1 MQILRSCSL
10 PDLSKLFRTTLALNP
25 FFEVEQQTIA
35 AAATTLNLNLEI
47 EDLEAVDEDKEN
59 GNDEI
64 DAGGV
69 DDVDGQVQEN
79 GNEDAQ
85 NQSG

>member
-1 MQILRSCSL
+1 M
-10 PDLSKLFRTTLALNP
+10 
-25 FFEVEQQTIA
+25 
-35 AAATTLNLNLEI
+35 EI

-79 GNEDAQ
+79 GNEDEQ